1 MNTNYNAATI
11 VAAFNSQTYIQ
22 DKMDVQDTPLY
33 DEVTLTQ
40 AATVN
45 NLTANFFTQVGPG
58 ANPQKS
64 IGQTNMQTPGELR
77 APEAF
82 SIFGFLFRIG
92 ENILY
97 SDLLMLFNTFVFE
110 FYMGTKPYQRSPLWL
125 LNPGGGIFG
134 SGNMQNTTSL
144 ANAWTAITNF
154 GNGYPSRE
162 GAHRLAIPLVI
173 ENKMSFYGQL
183 NGTQTALTGTASGGV
198 GAFLQV
204 VLRGFYA
211 RGVQ

>member
-33 DEVTLTQ
+33 DEVTL
-40 AATVN
+40 AAAASVN
-45 NLTANFFTQVGPG
+45 NLSANFFTNVGPQSG
-58 ANPQKS
+58 KS
-64 IGQTNMQTPGELR
+64 IGQTNMLTPGELR

-82 SIFGFLFRIG
+82 SVFGFLFRIG

-97 SDLLMLFNTFVFE
+97 ADFLMLLNTFVFE
-110 FYMGTKPYQRSPLWL
+110 FFLGTKPYQRSPLWL

-134 SGNMQNTTSL
+134 TQSL
-144 ANAWTAITNF
+144 AAGATASNLT
-154 GNGYPSRE
+154 NGYPSRE

-173 ENKMSFYGQL
+173 ENKMSFFGQL
-183 NGTQTALTGTASGGV
+183 NGTATALTAGGGSGGT

>member
-33 DEVTLTQ
+33 DEVTL
-40 AATVN
+40 AAGASVN
-45 NLTANFFTQVGPG
+45 SLSANFFTAVGPQSG
-58 ANPQKS
+58 KS
-64 IGQTNMQTPGELR
+64 IAQTNLQTPGELR

-82 SIFGFLFRIG
+82 SIFGFLFRVG
-92 ENILY
+92 ENVLY
-97 SDLLMLFNTFVFE
+97 ADILMLFNTFVFE
-110 FYMGTKPYQRSPLWL
+110 FILGTKPYQRSPLWL
-125 LNPGGGIFG
+125 LNPGGGIYG
-134 SGNMQNTTSL
+134 SGYSNVAASTY
-144 ANAWTAITNF
+144 TNWS
-154 GNGYPSRE
+154 NGYPSRE
-162 GAHRLAIPLVI
+162 GAHRLAIPIVI

-183 NGTQTALTGTASGGV
+183 NGNNTALTAGGGAGGT
-198 GAFLQV
+198 GAFLQI

>member
-11 VAAFNSQTYIQ
+11 VAAFNSNTYIQ

-33 DEVTLTQ
+33 DEVTLV
-40 AATVN
+40 AGATVN
-45 NLTANFFTQVGPG
+45 NLTANFFTNVGAQ
-58 ANPQKS
+58 ANKS
-64 IGQTNMQTPGELR
+64 IAQTNMQTPGELR

-82 SIFGFLFRIG
+82 SIFGFLFRVG

-97 SDLLMLFNTFVFE
+97 ADLIMLFSTFVFE
-110 FYMGTKPYQRSPLWL
+110 FYLGQKPYQRAPLWL

-134 SGNMQNTTSL
+134 SPGLAAAATASL
-144 ANAWTAITNF
+144 LT
-154 GNGYPSRE
+154 NGYPSRE

-173 ENKMSFYGQL
+173 ENKMAFYGQL
-183 NGTQTALTGTASGGV
+183 NGTATALTAGGGAGGT

>member
-33 DEVTLTQ
+33 DEVTL
-40 AATVN
+40 AASAAVN
-45 NLTANFFTQVGPG
+45 NLSAQFFTNIAG
-58 ANPQKS
+58 KS
-64 IGQTNMQTPGELR
+64 IGQTNMVTNSELR

-82 SIFGFLFRIG
+82 SVFGFLLRIG

-97 SDLLMLFNTFVFE
+97 ADILMLFNTFILAFK
-110 FYMGTKPYQRSPLWL
+110 MGTKVYQQSPLWL
-125 LNPGGGIFG
+125 LNPGGGIYG
-134 SGNMQNTTSL
+134 AAAG
-144 ANAWTAITNF
+144 TAAAVFSNF

-162 GAHRLAIPLVI
+162 GAHRLAIPVVI
-173 ENKMSFYGQL
+173 ENKMSFSAYL
-183 NGTQTALTGTASGGV
+183 DGTSTALTASGSGGT
-198 GAFLQV
+198 GAFLQLC
-204 VLRGFYA
+204 LRGFYA

>member
-33 DEVTLTQ
+33 DEVTIAQ
-40 AATVN
+40 AGTVN
-45 NLTANFFTQVGPG
+45 NLTANFFTNVGPQSG
-58 ANPQKS
+58 KS

-82 SIFGFLFRIG
+82 SVFGFLFRIG
-92 ENILY
+92 ENTLFADIL
-97 SDLLMLFNTFVFE
+97 LLMNNFVFE
-110 FYMGTKPYQRSPLWL
+110 FYLGTKPYQRAPLWL
-125 LNPGGGIFG
+125 LNPGGGIF
-134 SGNMQNTTSL
+134 SGGAATTVAATTISSF
-144 ANAWTAITNF
+144 N
-154 GNGYPSRE
+154 NGMPTRE
-162 GAHRLAIPLVI
+162 GAHRLAIPIVI

-183 NGTQTALTGTASGGV
+183 NGTAQTLAATGAGGV
-198 GAFLQV
+198 GAYMMTC
-204 VLRGFYA
+204 LRGFYA

>member
-1 MNTNYNAATI
+1 MNTNYNSATI

-33 DEVTLTQ
+33 DEVTL
-40 AATVN
+40 AAGATVN

-58 ANPQKS
+58 ATPQKS

-82 SIFGFLFRIG
+82 SVFGFLFRVG

-97 SDLLMLFNTFVFE
+97 ADFIMLLSTFVFE
-110 FYMGTKPYQRSPLWL
+110 FYMGTKPYQRAPLWL
-125 LNPGGGIFG
+125 LNPGGGIY
-134 SGNMQNTTSL
+134 GNPGLATAATPSL
-144 ANAWTAITNF
+144 LT
-154 GNGYPSRE
+154 NGYPSRE
-162 GAHRLAIPLVI
+162 GAHRLAIPVVI

-183 NGTQTALTGTASGGV
+183 NGTQTALTITGSGGT
-198 GAFLQV
+198 GAFLQI

>member
-33 DEVTLTQ
+33 DEQTL
-40 AATVN
+40 AAGSTVN
-45 NLTANFFTQVGPG
+45 NLTANFFSNVGPQSG
-58 ANPQKS
+58 KS
-64 IGQTNMQTPGELR
+64 IGQTNMQTPNELR

-82 SIFGFLFRIG
+82 SVFGFLFRIG

-97 SDLLMLFNTFVFE
+97 ADILMLMNTFVFE

-125 LNPGGGIFG
+125 LNPGGGIYG
-134 SGNMQNTTSL
+134 GGVVGT
-144 ANAWTAITNF
+144 TAIAATTTNWS
-154 GNGYPSRE
+154 NGYPSRE
-162 GAHRLAIPLVI
+162 GAHRLAIPIVI

-183 NGTQTALTGTASGGV
+183 NGTATALTASGSSGV

-204 VLRGFYA
+204 CLRGFYA

>member
-33 DEVTLTQ
+33 DEVTL
-40 AATVN
+40 AAGATVN
-45 NLTANFFTQVGPG
+45 SLATNVFTNVG
-58 ANPQKS
+58 AAASKS
-64 IGQTNMQTPGELR
+64 LGQTNMQTPGELR

-82 SIFGFLFRIG
+82 SIFGFLLRVG

-97 SDLLMLFNTFVFE
+97 ADILMLFNTFVFE
-110 FYMGTKPYQRSPLWL
+110 FYMGTKAYQRSPLWL
-125 LNPGGGIFG
+125 LNPGGGIYG
-134 SGNMQNTTSL
+134 GGVVGTTAL
-144 ANAWTAITNF
+144 AATTTAW

-162 GAHRLAIPLVI
+162 GAHRLAIPIVI

-183 NGTQTALTGTASGGV
+183 NGTATALTASGSGGT
-198 GAFLQV
+198 GAFLQI

>member
-33 DEVTLTQ
+33 DEVTLAA

-45 NLTANFFTQVGPG
+45 NITANFFTSPSG
-58 ANPQKS
+58 KS
-64 IGQTNMQTPGELR
+64 IGQTNVTTAGELR

-82 SIFGFLFRIG
+82 SVFGFLFRIG

-97 SDLLMLFNTFVFE
+97 ADLLMLFNTFVFT
-110 FYMGTKPYQRSPLWL
+110 FIMGRKAYQQSPLWL
-125 LNPGGGIFG
+125 LNPGGGIYG
-134 SGNMQNTTSL
+134 TQSL
-144 ANAWTAITNF
+144 AAGATASNNT
-154 GNGYPSRE
+154 NGYPGRE
-162 GAHRLAIPLVI
+162 GAHRLAIPVVI
-173 ENKMSFYGQL
+173 ENKMAFNGQL
-183 NGTQTALTGTASGGV
+183 DGTATALTAGGGGGT
-198 GAFLQV
+198 GAFLQI

>member
-33 DEVTLTQ
+33 DEVTL
-40 AATVN
+40 AAGATVN
-45 NLTANFFTQVGPG
+45 NLATSFFTNVGP
-58 ANPQKS
+58 AASKS

-82 SIFGFLFRIG
+82 SIFGFLLRIG

-97 SDLLMLFNTFVFE
+97 ADLITLMNGFVFE
-110 FYMGTKPYQRSPLWL
+110 FFMGTKAYQRSPLWL

-134 SGNMQNTTSL
+134 NPGLASAATPSL
-144 ANAWTAITNF
+144 LS
-154 GNGYPSRE
+154 NGYPSRE
-162 GAHRLAIPLVI
+162 GAHRLAIPIVI
-173 ENKMSFYGQL
+173 ENKMSFSGQL
-183 NGTQTALTGTASGGV
+183 NGTATSLTVSGSGGT
-198 GAFLQV
+198 GAFFQI

>member
-33 DEVTLTQ
+33 DEVTL
-40 AATVN
+40 AAAASVN
-45 NLTANFFTQVGPG
+45 NLSANFFTNVGPQSG
-58 ANPQKS
+58 KS
-64 IGQTNMQTPGELR
+64 IGQTNMLTPGELR

-82 SIFGFLFRIG
+82 SVFGFLFRIG

-97 SDLLMLFNTFVFE
+97 ADFLMLLNTFVFE
-110 FYMGTKPYQRSPLWL
+110 FYLGTKPYQRSPLWL

-134 SGNMQNTTSL
+134 NPGLAAAATPSL
-144 ANAWTAITNF
+144 LT
-154 GNGYPSRE
+154 NGYPSRE

-183 NGTQTALTGTASGGV
+183 NGTTTSLTAGGGGGGT

>member
-22 DKMDVQDTPLY
+22 DKMDVQDTPIY
-33 DEVTLTQ
+33 DEQTL
-40 AATVN
+40 AAGSTVN
-45 NLTANFFTQVGPG
+45 NLTANFFTAVGPN
-58 ANPQKS
+58 ANKS

-97 SDLLMLFNTFVFE
+97 ADLLMLFNTFVFE
-110 FYMGTKPYQRSPLWL
+110 FYMGTKAYQRSPLWL
-125 LNPGGGIFG
+125 LNPGGGAY
-134 SGNMQNTTSL
+134 GNTGLASAATPSL
-144 ANAWTAITNF
+144 LS
-154 GNGYPSRE
+154 NGYPSRE
-162 GAHRLAIPLVI
+162 GAHRLAIPIVI
-173 ENKMSFYGQL
+173 ENKMAFYGQL
-183 NGTQTALTGTASGGV
+183 NGTATALTAGGGSGGT

>member
-33 DEVTLTQ
+33 DEVTL
-40 AATVN
+40 AAAASVN
-45 NLTANFFTQVGPG
+45 NLSTAFFTNVGPQAG
-58 ANPQKS
+58 KS
-64 IGQTNMQTPGELR
+64 IGQTNMTTPGELR

-82 SIFGFLFRIG
+82 SVFGFLFRIG
-92 ENILY
+92 ESILY
-97 SDLLMLFNTFVFE
+97 ADLLMLFNTFVFE
-110 FYMGTKPYQRSPLWL
+110 FFMGTKAYQRSPLWL
-125 LNPGGGIFG
+125 LNPGGGIYG
-134 SGNMQNTTSL
+134 SGYSNVASSTY
-144 ANAWTAITNF
+144 TNWS
-154 GNGYPSRE
+154 NGYPSRE
-162 GAHRLAIPLVI
+162 GAHRLAIPVVI

-183 NGTQTALTGTASGGV
+183 NGTTTALTASGSGGT

>member
-1 MNTNYNAATI
+1 VNTNYNAATI

-33 DEVTLTQ
+33 DEVTL
-40 AATVN
+40 AASATVN
-45 NLTANFFTQVGPG
+45 NLTANFFLTPSG
-58 ANPQKS
+58 KS
-64 IGQTNMQTPGELR
+64 LGQTNVTTPGELR
-77 APEAF
+77 APQAF

-97 SDLLMLFNTFVFE
+97 ADFIMLLNTFVFT
-110 FYMGTKPYQRSPLWL
+110 FILGTKPYQQSPLWL

-134 SGNMQNTTSL
+134 SPGLASAATASL
-144 ANAWTAITNF
+144 LT
-154 GNGYPSRE
+154 NGYPSRE

-173 ENKMSFYGQL
+173 ENKMNFQGQL
-183 NGTQTALTGTASGGV
+183 DGTATALTATGGGGT
-198 GAFLQV
+198 GAFLQL